1 MWISNAGKVVKM
13 KEIKLYQCAY
23 CGTQYSIK
31 DHCMECEDFHN
42 TKLKITHKRYVGYKK
57 CNDRFP
63 VEIIVEDSSGMVA
76 KYRRA

>member
-1 MWISNAGKVVKM
+1 
-13 KEIKLYQCAY
+13 
-23 CGTQYSIK
+23 
-31 DHCMECEDFHN
+31 MECEDFHN
-42 TKLKITHKRYVGYKK
+42 TKLKITNKRYVGYMK